1 MTDGRRAMGLDL
13 GAARTGVAVSDP
25 TGLVVRPLD
34 PVLKASSSEGMATLL
49 RMILEQEVE
58 CVVVGLPLSLDGG
71 DTQQTARA
79 RSFAGRL
86 RAAVPA
92 SVRVELHDERMTT
105 RMADATARA
114 TGSTASRDSLAACHL
129 LSSWLEAIA

>member
-1 MTDGRRAMGLDL
+1 MALDL

-25 TGLVVRPLD
+25 TGLVVRGLE
-34 PVLKASSSEGMATLL
+34 PVAKAGSSGGMATIV

-58 CVVVGLPLSLDGG
+58 CVVVGLPLGLDGR

-86 RAAVPA
+86 RAAVPDG
-92 SVRVELHDERMTT
+92 VRVELHDERFTT
-105 RMADATARA
+105 RMADATAQV
-114 TGSTASRDSLAACHL
+114 TGSATARDSLAACHL
-129 LSSWLEAIA
+129 LSSYLETA